1 MMPVTVR
8 CSVRRIP
15 LRRAEIE
22 RLAQRILGATGEAQA
37 DVSLSFIGDA
47 SMRRLNRRYRR
58 KDATT
63 DVLAFPMRHIRPR
76 LTPHASRFTSSLLGD
91 VVISLPQAARQARER
106 GLPLQHELATLLIHG
121 MLHLLGYDHER
132 NSREAQ
138 RMQRKERAVLRA
150 VSPVPALVKVRG

>member
-1 MMPVTVR
+1 MPVTVR

-15 LRRAEIE
+15 LRRAGIE

-47 SMRRLNRRYRR
+47 SMRRLNRQYRR

-63 DVLAFPMRHIRPR
+63 DVLAFPMRQIRPR
-76 LTPHASRFTSSLLGD
+76 FTPHASRFMSSMLGD

-106 GLPLQHELATLLIHG
+106 GLPLHHELATLLIHG
-121 MLHLLGYDHER
+121 ILHLLGYDHER

-138 RMQRKERAVLRA
+138 RMQRKERAVLLA
-150 VSPVPALVKVRG
+150 VSPVPALVKLRG

>member
-1 MMPVTVR
+1 MPVTVR

-15 LRRAEIE
+15 LRRTEIE

-47 SMRRLNRRYRR
+47 SMRRLNRQYRR

-63 DVLAFPMRHIRPR
+63 DVLAFPMRHIRTHF
-76 LTPHASRFTSSLLGD
+76 TPHVSRFTSSMLGD

-106 GLPLQHELATLLIHG
+106 GLPLHHELATLLIHG
-121 MLHLLGYDHER
+121 MLHLLGYDHRTDAE
-132 NSREAQ
+132 EAEMQ
-138 RMQRKERAVLRA
+138 RRMQRLLAESERKGRIG
-150 VSPVPALVKVRG
+150 PA